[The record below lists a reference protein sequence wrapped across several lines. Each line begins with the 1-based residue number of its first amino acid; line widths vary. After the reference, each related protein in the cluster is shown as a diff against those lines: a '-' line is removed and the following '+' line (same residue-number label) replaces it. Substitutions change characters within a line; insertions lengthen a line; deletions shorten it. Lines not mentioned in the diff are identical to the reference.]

1 MAQDATEVVVGAN
14 GDVYVAPVGTN
25 LPLDVDDALDPA
37 FSEALGFT
45 SEDGVTATDGKT
57 TENIGAW
64 QSFYPLRTLVTER
77 NFTVAFVL
85 RQWNQDTVSLAFG
98 GGTFTATGSHTT
110 YTPPDPAY
118 IDERV
123 LIVDWEDGDDQ
134 FRLVVPRTIVSEDVE
149 TQITRTA
156 AADLSITM
164 TVLAPAEGNEPWLFM
179 TNAVRFSS

>member
-14 GDVYVAPVGTN
+14 GDVFVAPIDTT
-25 LPLDVDDALDPA
+25 LPADVDDPLDGA
-37 FSEALGFT
+37 FSDALGFT

-57 TENIGAW
+57 TVNIGAW
-64 QSFYPLRTLVTER
+64 QSFYPLRTIVTER

-98 GGTFTATGSHTT
+98 GGTFEATGSFTK
-110 YTPPDPAY
+110 YIPPDPST

-123 LIVDWEDGDDQ
+123 LVVDWADGDDLY
-134 FRLVVPRTIVSEDVE
+134 RLVVPRCVVSEDVAS
-149 TQITRTA
+149 QVTRTN
-156 AADLSITM
+156 AADLPITM
-164 TVLAPAEGNEPWLFM
+164 TVLAPAEGDDPWFLM